1 MRVEQ
6 GRGSP
11 GHRGDKK
18 GKGPRSLT
26 PDATPR
32 QDVRGPRDL
41 TSVYG
46 NTPNT
51 GLPTGE
57 GSEIPQSEEK
67 VIVTYQVPAG
77 NYFGGGTLTL
87 VGSPDDDARRWRAIS
102 EIHGGGW
109 NKPLD
114 AGAAA
119 GVPAPK
125 RTPSLDGGAAA
136 EIEPAEMVA

>member
-46 NTPNT
+46 NTPNA

-57 GSEIPQSEEK
+57 GSGIANFELPGTDYFTRRRLILE
-67 VIVTYQVPAG
+67 G
-77 NYFGGGTLTL
+77 N
-87 VGSPDDDARRWRAIS
+87 PDDDARRWRIIS

-125 RTPSLDGGAAA
+125 RPPSLTGGAAA
-136 EIEPAEMVA
+136 VVELTEMAA